1 MSEQTQL
8 IKKRSMTIKSNNPSG
23 KQYKYY
29 DLIMAAFVTVLVCS
43 NLIGPAKVTQ
53 IDTPLLGMLT
63 FGAGVLFFPISFIF
77 GDILTEVYG
86 YAASRRV
93 IWAGFA
99 GLAFASL
106 MAWMIVALPPAP
118 FWHNQAAYEVAFGS
132 TWRISLAGLIA
143 FAVGEFVNSFI
154 MAKMKIL
161 TSGKHLWQRTITST
175 IFGETVDT
183 LMFVPLAFW
192 NSGIIP
198 NDKIPLIIGAQ
209 IIAKISVEIAF
220 TPAVYKVVAFLKRAE
235 HEDYYDK
242 NTDFNPFKL

>member
-1 MSEQTQL
+1 MR
-8 IKKRSMTIKSNNPSG
+8 KH
-23 KQYKYY
+23 YKYY

-53 IDTPLLGMLT
+53 INAPIFGTLT

-99 GLAFASL
+99 GLAFASF
-106 MAWMIVALPPAP
+106 MAWMIVAMPPAP
-118 FWHNQAAYEVAFGS
+118 FWHNQAEYEVAFGS

-143 FAVGEFVNSFI
+143 FAVGEFVNSFVL
-154 MAKMKIL
+154 AKMKII
-161 TSGKHLWQRTITST
+161 SAGKHLWQRTITST

-183 LMFVPLAFW
+183 ALFVPLAFW

-198 NDKIPLIIGAQ
+198 NDKIQLVMGAQ
-209 IIAKISVEIAF
+209 IIAKIGVEIVF
-220 TPAVYKVVAFLKRAE
+220 TPVVYKIVAFLKRAE

-242 NTDFNPFKL
+242 NTDFNPFKI

>member
-1 MSEQTQL
+1 MR
-8 IKKRSMTIKSNNPSG
+8 KHYR
-23 KQYKYY
+23 YY

-53 IDTPLLGMLT
+53 IEVPVLGTLT

-118 FWHNQAAYEVAFGS
+118 FWDNQHEYEVAFGS

-143 FAVGEFVNSFI
+143 FAVGEFVNSFV
-154 MAKMKIL
+154 MAKMKVW
-161 TSGKHLWQRTITST
+161 SAGRHLWQRTITST
-175 IFGETVDT
+175 VFGEAIDTV
-183 LMFVPLAFW
+183 MFVPLAFW
-192 NSGIIP
+192 NTGIIP
-198 NDKIPLIIGAQ
+198 NDKIPLVIGAQ
-209 IIAKISVEIAF
+209 IISKILVEVVF
-220 TPAVYKVVAFLKRAE
+220 TPVVYKVVAFLKRVE
-235 HEDYYDK
+235 HEDYYDTHT
-242 NTDFNPFKL
+242 NFNPFTLDNPP

>member
-1 MSEQTQL
+1 MQ
-8 IKKRSMTIKSNNPSG
+8 

-53 IDTPLLGMLT
+53 INAPLFGTLT
-63 FGAGVLFFPISFIF
+63 FGAGVMFFPISFIF

-99 GLAFASL
+99 GLAFASF

-118 FWHNQAAYEVAFGS
+118 FWDNQHEYEVAFGS

-154 MAKMKIL
+154 MAKMKIV
-161 TSGKHLWQRTITST
+161 SAGKHLWQRTITST
-175 IFGETVDT
+175 VFGETVDT
-183 LMFVPLAFW
+183 LLFVPLAFW

-209 IIAKISVEIAF
+209 IIAKIGVEIAC
-220 TPAVYKVVAFLKRAE
+220 TPAVYKIVAFLKRAE
-235 HEDYYDK
+235 QTDYYDK
-242 NTDFNPFKL
+242 NTDFNPFKI

>member
-1 MSEQTQL
+1 
-8 IKKRSMTIKSNNPSG
+8 
-23 KQYKYY
+23 
-29 DLIMAAFVTVLVCS
+29 VCVLVCS

-53 IDTPLLGMLT
+53 IDAPLLGTLT

-118 FWHNQAAYEVAFGS
+118 YWHNQDAYEVAFGS

-143 FAVGEFVNSFI
+143 FAAGGFVNSFV
-154 MAKMKIL
+154 MAKMK
-161 TSGKHLWQRTITST
+161 TVSAGRHLYQRTITST
-175 IFGETVDT
+175 IFGEVVDT
-183 LMFVPLAFW
+183 VIFVPLAFW
-192 NSGIIP
+192 NTGIIP

-209 IIAKISVEIAF
+209 IIAKIAVEVAF
-220 TPAVYKVVAFLKRAE
+220 TPVVYKTVAFLKSAE
-235 HEDYYDK
+235 NEDYYDK
-242 NTDFNPFKL
+242 NTDFNPFKI